1 MILGRDLFTALGLY
15 LQFSE
20 NVIMGSDGTYEGW
33 STPMIDV
40 SNYYF
45 KPLIEKIVKLKESFI
60 NAYVNN
66 FLESEGTMSST
77 RKMSILLDA
86 KYQKVDLN
94 KVMAEQCHHLSSQE
108 WEILLHL
115 LKTLKIFLWDAGY
128 VGNGSGRFGIKIWSN
143 TSMFA
148 ALSSAEATQ
157 GNVQK
162 GIRTNIKIGSD

>member
-1 MILGRDLFTALGLY
+1 
-15 LQFSE
+15 
-20 NVIMGSDGTYEGW
+20 
-33 STPMIDV
+33 MIDV

-128 VGNGSGRFGIKIWSN
+128 VGNGSGRFGIKI
-143 TSMFA
+143 
-148 ALSSAEATQ
+148 
-157 GNVQK
+157 
-162 GIRTNIKIGSD
+162 